1 MRVAAAAGAFA
12 FAVAGPPAAGGAAA
26 PAASARAPVDVI
38 FDTDMA
44 HDVDDVGALAL
55 LHALA
60 DRGECQILAVGISET
75 ARADEGRWGAPMA
88 DVVNTYYG
96 RGGIPVG
103 VYRGPHQERPEKGRY
118 AEKTAKAF
126 PHRLQS
132 GAAAPAAFKLYR
144 RVLAG
149 RPDQSVV
156 MISVGFLTNLAAL
169 LESGPDDL
177 SPLDGVELVRRKVK
191 QWSCMGGRYPSS
203 GEGSEFNLATYPE
216 ATAYVLGHWPTPV
229 TFSGGELGETV
240 MTGARLIRK
249 YGPTRNP
256 IARAYREYTGG
267 KDRMS
272 WDQTAALHAVRGLAR
287 DGRTYFTAVTEGHNR
302 FELIVGPPKPGPQA
316 SHNAWVGEP
325 DSEQSYLVPAM
336 PPADLARVI
345 EDLMMQ
351 PPAAR
356 KRRSGGR

>member
-1 MRVAAAAGAFA
+1 LRSPIPVAAAGVIALAVSGA
-12 FAVAGPPAAGGAAA
+12 PTE

-60 DRGECQILAVGISET
+60 DRGECRILAVGISES
-75 ARADEGRWGAPMA
+75 ARADEGLWGAPMA
-88 DVVNTYYG
+88 DVINTYYG

-103 VYRGPHQERPEKGRY
+103 VYRGPHQERPDKARY

-156 MISVGFLTNLAAL
+156 MITVGFLTNLAAL
-169 LESGPDDL
+169 LESAPDDL
-177 SPLDGVELVRRKVK
+177 SPLGGVELVRRKVK
-191 QWSCMGGRYPSS
+191 QWSCMGGRFPSS

-229 TFSGGELGETV
+229 TFSGFEVGEKV
-240 MTGARLIRK
+240 MTGARLMRRD
-249 YGPTRNP
+249 GAARSP

-272 WDQTAALHAVRGLAR
+272 WDQTAALHAVRGLAH

-302 FELIVGPPKPGPQA
+302 FELIVGPSKPEPQT
-316 SHNAWVGEP
+316 SHNAWVPEP
-325 DSEQSYLVPAM
+325 DSEQSYLVAAM

-351 PPAAR
+351 PPAAAN
-356 KRRSGGR
+356 RRR